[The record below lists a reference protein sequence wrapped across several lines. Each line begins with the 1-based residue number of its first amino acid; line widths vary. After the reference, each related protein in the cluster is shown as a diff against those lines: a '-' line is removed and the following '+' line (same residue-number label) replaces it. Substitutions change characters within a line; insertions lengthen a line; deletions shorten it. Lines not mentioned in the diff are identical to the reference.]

1 MSHAPADEPEK
12 LTEETVENLDARF
25 AELGLNPTNGIAIL
39 PSNFLY
45 ATGQSDLYLVP
56 AAPDMK
62 VRLRQA
68 GVALDK
74 VTPEGVTI
82 RYRDDR
88 DSTLTLPL
96 LFLGGAF
103 LSQNANLINVALGV
117 AANYVTDYFR
127 GKAGRHR
134 VVCSFL
140 VETTEATTQTKTN
153 TKAKPVTTTEKK
165 TAKKLD
171 FDGPAESFNKLID
184 TIKKALE

>member
-1 MSHAPADEPEK
+1 
-12 LTEETVENLDARF
+12 
-25 AELGLNPTNGIAIL
+25 
-39 PSNFLY
+39 
-45 ATGQSDLYLVP
+45 
-56 AAPDMK
+56 
-62 VRLRQA
+62 
-68 GVALDK
+68 
-74 VTPEGVTI
+74 
-82 RYRDDR
+82 
-88 DSTLTLPL
+88 
-96 LFLGGAF
+96 
-103 LSQNANLINVALGV
+103 LGV